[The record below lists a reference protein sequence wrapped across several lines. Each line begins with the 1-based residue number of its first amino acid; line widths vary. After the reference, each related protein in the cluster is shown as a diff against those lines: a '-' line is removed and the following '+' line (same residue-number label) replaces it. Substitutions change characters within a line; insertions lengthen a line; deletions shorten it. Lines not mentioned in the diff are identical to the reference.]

1 LIIKMRGFATI
12 EALLAASILVL
23 IVTAFM
29 GAFIY
34 GSTSTAL
41 AGERS
46 RATLLAEEGLEASR
60 NIRDAGFAN
69 LVNGTYGLAISGN
82 QWIFSGSS
90 DTTDGFFTRQIII
103 STAGTNRKQVVATVT
118 WQQNVQRTGSV
129 SLTTDLDNWQPF

>member
-1 LIIKMRGFATI
+1 MNNKGFATI

-34 GSTSTAL
+34 GSVSTAL
-41 AGERS
+41 AGQTA
-46 RATLLAEEGLEASR
+46 RATFLAEEGLEASR
-60 NIRDAGFAN
+60 NIRDAGFTN
-69 LVNGTYGLAISGN
+69 LVDGTYGLAISGN
-82 QWIFSGSS
+82 KWVYSGTS
-90 DTTDGFFTRQIII
+90 DVTDGFYTRQIVI
-103 STAGTNRKQVVATVT
+103 STAGTNRKQIVSTVT